1 MDVSIETQ
9 IIPKLLVVGRIDPR
23 YPYYKVRPL
32 PLSRSYTADNSL
44 NFSGVTSAS
53 VDVSIELNKLLFELK
68 HPCITCF
75 NWKWPIVWRNC
86 CFKWNMLWM
95 VFQLKKSRKDLDLLV
110 SIEKRDPETTISSLY
125 RYSQPE
131 FRYWHIGLN
140 GKQVDMASIWVCMFN
155 MKFF

>member
-1 MDVSIETQ
+1 MDVFIETSSIFIWFGLKHTTTELNEMDVSIETQ

-75 NWKWPIVWRNC
+75 N
-86 CFKWNMLWM
+86 
-95 VFQLKKSRKDLDLLV
+95 
-110 SIEKRDPETTISSLY
+110 
-125 RYSQPE
+125 
-131 FRYWHIGLN
+131 
-140 GKQVDMASIWVCMFN
+140 
-155 MKFF
+155 